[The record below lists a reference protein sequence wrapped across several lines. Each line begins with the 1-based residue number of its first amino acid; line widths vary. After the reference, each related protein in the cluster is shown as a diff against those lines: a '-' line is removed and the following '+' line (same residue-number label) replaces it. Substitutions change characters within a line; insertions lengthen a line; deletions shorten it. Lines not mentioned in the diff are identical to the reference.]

1 MLTKIAIAD
10 ALRSSLGPLKS
21 LAQPLLVQITS
32 ILTKRCSDGL
42 LPVRSIPT
50 QFRAMSNKRTPSE
63 PSHFVSTIFRPVRSF
78 FGGDGTALK
87 DEYLKTIGGEIFENV
102 CQRSVLFFLKPT
114 SSTDDLR
121 DTFNIYQR

>member
-1 MLTKIAIAD
+1 MLIKITIVD
-10 ALRSSLGPLKS
+10 ALRSSLSPLKS

-102 CQRSVLFFLKPT
+102 CQRLVVFFLKPLL
-114 SSTDDLR
+114 SADNLPDIS
-121 DTFNIYQR
+121 NI